1 MDRGAY
7 RLNVIGPLQLFDRQG
22 KEITPTGAMIQ
33 GLLGLLVSTEGC
45 PWNRSALQDKLWST
59 RGQIQGR
66 DSLKKALSSVRKL
79 FGADVD
85 AEVYDIEGQSISRV
99 FYFPINDDEWNGESA
114 QLLNLKALM
123 SRIVNPSVTVMNHG
137 YFDSTLQKSQDDV
150 AKVFENTPYS
160 IVTNLLGERLLEELD
175 LMKDVDLGASRH
187 RYEMEE

>member
-1 MDRGAY
+1 MRTFGQEEGQNTAVILGANPSMSAVY
-7 RLNVIGPLQLFDRQG
+7 ANLY
-22 KEITPTGAMIQ
+22 
-33 GLLGLLVSTEGC
+33 TEGF
-45 PWNRSALQDKLWST
+45 NLFLIGRKSDKKRVESML
-59 RGQIQGR
+59 
-66 DSLKKALSSVRKL
+66 RKL

-123 SRIVNPSVTVMNHG
+123 SRVVNPSVTVMNHG